1 MAKARGRASVPIAQI
16 GGSAYLLCGQ
26 AGPTLRPSRPGVA
39 TVRIMTLTLCVSL
52 WPRPDQEAQLVE
64 YEDKVL
70 ALLPEHAGRLIARA
84 RSANAADRGDG
95 AYETQLIQFDSDASL
110 ASYMADGHRTALA
123 AARDAAIERTDIQ
136 RVELIPN

>member
-70 ALLPEHAGRLIARA
+70 ALLQGKPAPVE
-84 RSANAADRGDG
+84 G
-95 AYETQLIQFDSDASL
+95 APQPL
-110 ASYMADGHRTALA
+110 
-123 AARDAAIERTDIQ
+123 
-136 RVELIPN
+136 RVQTPNIVAKSNVN